1 MSGMLAGLLNR
12 VSKTKLKQR
21 LILLNIF
28 TVLIPMLIIIYMVFI
43 AVKGIM
49 INETIEL
56 SKSTVSQVSNNVKD
70 LISNEVV
77 NSSNILM
84 HEQKLYDLLRNNLS
98 PGIDKERKKLVDVL
112 IYRNEVPILSVLKD
126 KYISIAA
133 LYGKNG
139 ELFNFSLPTADERT
153 VMERL
158 KRMGLLAGEK
168 DYNIRWSPVQDNFFT
183 TEESD
188 DPRQKYVVIASR
200 VISDP
205 KTGEYLG
212 YQIYTICERAI
223 YNTYSNIK
231 LGKTGKIFI
240 INKNGD
246 VVSNSNENELKGMSL
261 GAGLT
266 ESILK
271 AGDSVFRYKIGL
283 SDYLIITKVFT
294 ENQWIIVGMV
304 PESEIF
310 EKVNGVIRY
319 AVFILLA
326 CILTSLFFMV
336 ITADNIVKPVR
347 KLEKAMNEVENGN
360 FGIRVDIKGDYEVSK
375 LGRYFNSMINKI
387 NKLIQEEYIHEKK
400 IKEAELNVLMAQ
412 INPHFL
418 YNTLDS
424 IVWKA
429 RSVKAFEISEMASSL
444 GKLFRISISR
454 GNVIVTVGEELE
466 HVQAYINIQR
476 LRYGNKF
483 DYIPD
488 IPDDDVKRYKT
499 LKLLLQPIVENSLS
513 HGIVNMDKKGVIRVK
528 ASQNGGKLVFEVS
541 DNGIGISEERLKAIR
556 ESIYSDEN
564 TRAEEKCNNQYAYG
578 TGIGLKNIHDRIR
591 LYFGPEYGI
600 RIESRE
606 SEGTAIYVEVPVL
619 KNDIM

>member
-1 MSGMLAGLLNR
+1 MPGILAGLLSR

-56 SKSTVSQVSNNVKD
+56 SKSTISQVSNNVKD

-126 KYISIAA
+126 KYISVAA

-139 ELFNFSLPTADERT
+139 ELFNFSLPPANERT

-158 KRMGLLAGEK
+158 KRMGLLAGQK
-168 DYNIRWSPVQDNFFT
+168 VYNIRWSPAQDNFFT

-188 DPRQKYVVIASR
+188 DLRQKYVVIASR
-200 VISDP
+200 MISDP

-246 VVSNSNENELKGMSL
+246 VVSNSDENELKGMSL

-266 ESILK
+266 ENILK

-283 SDYLIITKVFT
+283 NDYLIITKAFT

-310 EKVNGVIRY
+310 EKVNGIIRY

-387 NKLIQEEYIHEKK
+387 NKLIQEEYIHERK

-454 GNVIVTVGEELE
+454 GNVIVNVEEELE

-483 DYIPD
+483 DYVLD

-513 HGIVNMDKKGVIRVK
+513 HGIGQMDKKGIIRVK

-541 DNGIGISEERLKAIR
+541 DNGIGIPEERLKAIR

-564 TRAEEKCNNQYAYG
+564 IRTEEKCNNQYAYG
-578 TGIGLKNIHDRIR
+578 TGIGLTNIHDRIR